1 MKKYLLAV
9 LALVLIVA
17 PIIYS
22 QARRNRVVTITPQ
35 SHPATP
41 ENGYDYDFDDLTG
54 SRNCWFYY
62 GQDEE
67 CETKFIRFPAYTGT
81 APLKEVRLHLRWHL
95 SYSGKFENISP
106 THTWGGTNASNDGI
120 NPLNGL
126 PWGFNWYTW
135 SWSNFESGAMA
146 PLIALP
152 SVTTDDCYYGEIAPF
167 DGTLDYQG
175 PSGKTVIV
183 EWDQCLQPNY
193 WTEGINIIQHPF
205 YLQHFTDSDGV
216 VGLTFKSGAFAQI
229 EHPLGDAGMPY
240 EYFTYWD
247 IRLDRIEYITY

>member
-9 LALVLIVA
+9 LALVLVVA

-22 QARRNRVVTITPQ
+22 QTRRNRVVTITPQ
-35 SHPATP
+35 THPPTQA
-41 ENGYDYDFDDLTG
+41 NGYDYEIDDLTG

-67 CETKFIRFPAYTGT
+67 CETKFIRFPAYTGV
-81 APLKEVRLHLRWHL
+81 APLKEVRLHIRWHL

-106 THTWGGTNASNDGI
+106 THTWGGADPSNGGF
-120 NPLNGL
+120 NPLNGM

-152 SVTTDDCYYGEIAPF
+152 SVTIDDCLYGEIAPF
-167 DGTLDYQG
+167 DGVLDYQG
-175 PSGKTVIV
+175 PSGKTVVV

-193 WTEGINIIQHPF
+193 WTEGVSIIQHPF

-247 IRLDRIEYITY
+247 LRLDRIEYITY